1 MKRGKQ
7 IVMPFKVGDRVAHP
21 EHGLGQIVRL
31 AQQQFPGSPAQ
42 LYYEVVTAKST
53 LWISQETAATCLRPV
68 ITGDELPHYRSVLL
82 SPPGMLDPDRR
93 QRQLEVAQRLKEGS
107 FRALCEVVRDLT
119 AQSWRKA
126 LNEGDSLSL
135 RKARESL
142 CQEWA
147 AAAAISVSEASRE
160 IEALCAEG
168 RQRYQ
173 R

>member
-1 MKRGKQ
+1 
-7 IVMPFKVGDRVAHP
+7 MPFKVGDRVVHP

-31 AQQQFPGSPAQ
+31 ERQQFPGSPAQ

-53 LWISQETAATCLRPV
+53 LWVSEEMATASLRPV
-68 ITGDELPHYRSVLL
+68 ISGDDLPAYRSVLL
-82 SPPGMLDPDRR
+82 SQPATLDQDRR
-93 QRQLEVAQRLKEGS
+93 QRQFDVAQRLKQGS
-107 FRALCEVVRDLT
+107 FQALCEVVRDLT

-147 AAAAISVSEASRE
+147 AAADVSVNEASRE
-160 IEALCAEG
+160 IEALFAEG

-173 R
+173 V

>member
-1 MKRGKQ
+1 MQRAKPLA
-7 IVMPFKVGDRVAHP
+7 MPFKVGDHVAHP
-21 EHGLGQIVRL
+21 EHGLGRIVRL
-31 AQQQFPGSPAQ
+31 SQQQFPGSPAQ
-42 LYYEVVTAKST
+42 TYYEVVTAKST
-53 LWISQETAATCLRPV
+53 LWVPQEAAAACLRPV

-82 SPPGMLDPDRR
+82 SPPGALDPDRR
-93 QRQLEVAQRLKEGS
+93 QRQLDVAQRLKEGS

-119 AQSWRKA
+119 AHSWRKA
-126 LNEGDSLSL
+126 LNEGDSLAL

-147 AAAAISVSEASRE
+147 AAAAISVSEAGRE

-173 R
+173 S

>member
-1 MKRGKQ
+1 MLL
-7 IVMPFKVGDRVAHP
+7 KVGDRVAHP

-31 AQQQFPGSPAQ
+31 EPQQFPGSPPQ

-53 LWISQETAATCLRPV
+53 LWVSEAMAAACLRPV
-68 ITGDELPHYRSVLL
+68 ITGDELPAYRSLLL
-82 SPPGMLDPDRR
+82 SRPGLLDQDRR
-93 QRQLEVAQRLKEGS
+93 QRQIEVAQRLKQGS

-126 LNEGDSLSL
+126 LNEGDSLLL

-147 AAAAISVSEASRE
+147 AAAEISVSEASRE
-160 IEALCAEG
+160 IEALFAEG
-168 RQRYQ
+168 RQRHQ
-173 R
+173 L